1 MNQRSKIKACVLRG
15 VQVFGFLYIQLSL
28 SSRQP
33 TATDFTSTVLCPLS
47 APSCHPLLTA
57 HPSIS
62 ETTHRPSAAR
72 VGTELCCYPDCL
84 RLRSYSKCL
93 KRREPSSFFFF
104 FLNLLLRPTFLPSI
118 LKALPL
124 SDRPVSLCPQPLS
137 LPVALHLHHLR
148 PIDLP
153 EGCY

>member
-93 KRREPSSFFFF
+93 KRREPSSLFFFF
-104 FLNLLLRPTFLPSI
+104 FKLATASHFSSLHPKSASSVRQTSVTVSSALISPCSLASPSSETHRP
-118 LKALPL
+118 A
-124 SDRPVSLCPQPLS
+124 
-137 LPVALHLHHLR
+137 
-148 PIDLP
+148 
-153 EGCY
+153 